1 MTLRRIFFVS
11 LVALAAIPAFATEVY
26 RWVDDNGV
34 VHFSQTEPP
43 GNNTGVEKMNLD
55 DSPPPGYDPEEDRY
69 QVEAQAEQ
77 MALLRAEMDKKRELA
92 REQKLN
98 TPQPPPVTQY
108 QDFPYW
114 QVPYYPGRPIGP
126 RPPPRPEPPIE
137 RPYPTDTLRP
147 PGGARE

>member
-1 MTLRRIFFVS
+1 MKLRSILFVLLAG
-11 LVALAAIPAFATEVY
+11 LVVAPVFAIEIY
-26 RWVDDNGV
+26 RWVDENGV

-43 GNNTGVEKMNLD
+43 GNDAGVKKMNLE
-55 DSPPPGYDPEEDRY
+55 DSTPSSYDPDQDRY
-69 QVEAQAEQ
+69 NVEAQAEQ
-77 MALLRAEMDKKRELA
+77 MALIRAEMDKKRELA

-108 QDFPYW
+108 QNAPYW

-137 RPYPTDTLRP
+137 RPYPTATLRP
-147 PGGARE
+147 PGRLPD